1 MRATMAQYHRVAVRA
16 PERLP
21 APLDREGA
29 LQATTQMKGA
39 WSGIPFAG
47 RFATVS
53 DLDGGVTV
61 RVRQYFDPAEALDVV
76 GLAE

>member
-29 LQATTQMKGA
+29 LQATTQTKGA
-39 WSGIPFAG
+39 WSGIPFAVPDQINLGLQWRPG
-47 RFATVS
+47 RGLLNTYSDDSVTTLGLVS
-53 DLDGGVTV
+53 
-61 RVRQYFDPAEALDVV
+61 
-76 GLAE
+76 